1 MKNTPF
7 RKAEDFYQ
15 ASIYLLAFS
24 IPVLKYGIQVPIIL
38 LIVAWLFAKKEID
51 KKVLIPI
58 LLFVSIY
65 IFHLVAM
72 LYTEN
77 VDRGVKDLMQK
88 LSLLL
93 FPVIIGTGPKL
104 TKEGRVKGMQFFVL
118 GALVAVVLGFVSS
131 AIAYSSSGI
140 ISEFYM
146 SNFSYAHHP
155 SYLSFYLVIALAM
168 LLLRIEKATNSKKAL
183 LLWLAVL
190 FLSLSLIFPASK
202 MGFINWAMVLFV
214 FLLKWLFFKPYY
226 RKSATLLLG
235 AGLLFVL
242 FLKFDPVASARVGKA
257 VEVTA
262 QLDQPSKESQIESN
276 TARLY
281 SWSTA
286 LHLIKQNP
294 MGVGTGD
301 INDAMVNSYEEQG
314 LDELAAKNLNP
325 HNEYLQIAVA
335 LGILPALLFLFSLVY
350 PFGKI
355 VRNKD
360 WIYGIFLLSVIIQFA
375 VESMLE
381 KQSGV
386 IFFAFFNAFFF
397 FSSSTEPKDVE
408 AL

>member
-1 MKNTPF
+1 
-7 RKAEDFYQ
+7 KA
-15 ASIYLLAFS
+15 
-24 IPVLKYGIQVPIIL
+24 
-38 LIVAWLFAKKEID
+38 
-51 KKVLIPI
+51 LIPI
-58 LLFVSIY
+58 LLFASVY
-65 IFHLVAM
+65 IFHLIAM

-77 VDRGVKDLMQK
+77 LDRGAKDLMQK
-88 LSLLL
+88 LSLIL
-93 FPVIIGTGPKL
+93 FPVIIGTGPEL
-104 TKEGRVKGMQFFVL
+104 TKEMRVKGMKFFVL

-146 SNFSYAHHP
+146 SNFSPAHHP

-168 LLLRIEKATNSKKAL
+168 LLLRIEKATDSKTSL

-202 MGFINWAMVLFV
+202 MGFINWAVVVLI
-214 FLLKWLFFKPYY
+214 FLVKWLILKPSQ
-226 RKSATLLLG
+226 RKSAALLVG
-235 AGLLFVL
+235 SALLFVL
-242 FLKFDPVASARVGKA
+242 FLKFDPVASARVEKA

-262 QLDQPSKESQIESN
+262 KLDQPNKESQIESN

-286 LHLIKQNP
+286 LNLIKQNP
-294 MGVGTGD
+294 IGVGTGD
-301 INDAMVNSYEEQG
+301 INDEMVSSYEEQG

-355 VRNKD
+355 VRNRD
-360 WIYGIFLLSVIIQFA
+360 WIYGIFLLSVFIQFA

-386 IFFAFFNAFFF
+386 IFFAFFNAYFY
-397 FSSSTEPKDVE
+397 FSSDE
-408 AL
+408 